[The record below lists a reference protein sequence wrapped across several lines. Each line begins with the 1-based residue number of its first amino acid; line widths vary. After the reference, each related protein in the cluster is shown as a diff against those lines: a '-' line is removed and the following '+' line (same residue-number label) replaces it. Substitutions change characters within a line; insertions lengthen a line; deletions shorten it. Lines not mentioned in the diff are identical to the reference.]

1 VDVTPSFL
9 LASVTA
15 LVALVAWAVRVE
27 ARVTSHSEKHV
38 QTEEKLK
45 DITCASLTRCGPTCA
60 TFANASTRLR
70 RSVMLTAEQQ
80 QAIANGIIEREGGLS
95 DHPADPG
102 GLTKF
107 GISRR
112 AYPHLDI
119 ERLTRAQAQA
129 LYVRDYIRAF
139 KLHELSNVQNAEI
152 LADAFVNGFP
162 VKRLQRLLRVTPDGT
177 IGPQTL
183 QAMDAA
189 SAKQLLDWRL
199 DWYVQ
204 VAGHPFLAGW
214 VNRLRKLG
222 L

>member
-1 VDVTPSFL
+1 
-9 LASVTA
+9 
-15 LVALVAWAVRVE
+15 
-27 ARVTSHSEKHV
+27 
-38 QTEEKLK
+38 
-45 DITCASLTRCGPTCA
+45 
-60 TFANASTRLR
+60 
-70 RSVMLTAEQQ
+70 MLTAEQQ
-80 QAIANGIIEREGGLS
+80 QAIASGIIDREGGLS
-95 DHPADPG
+95 DHPSDKG

-107 GISRR
+107 GISQR
-112 AYPHLDI
+112 AYPDLNI
-119 ERLTRAQAQA
+119 PALTRAQAQA
-129 LYVRDYIRAF
+129 LYIKDYIRAY

-162 VKRLQRLLRVTPDGT
+162 LKRLQRLLRVTPDGT

-183 QAMDAA
+183 QAMDAV

-204 VAGHPFLAGW
+204 IVGHPFLAGW

>member
-1 VDVTPSFL
+1 
-9 LASVTA
+9 
-15 LVALVAWAVRVE
+15 
-27 ARVTSHSEKHV
+27 
-38 QTEEKLK
+38 
-45 DITCASLTRCGPTCA
+45 
-60 TFANASTRLR
+60 
-70 RSVMLTAEQQ
+70 MLTAEQQ
-80 QAIANGIIEREGGLS
+80 QAIASGIIDREGGLS
-95 DHPADPG
+95 DHPSDKG

-107 GISRR
+107 GISQR
-112 AYPHLDI
+112 AYPDLNI
-119 ERLTRAQAQA
+119 PALTRAQAQA
-129 LYVRDYIRAF
+129 LYIKDYIRAY

-162 VKRLQRLLRVTPDGT
+162 LKRLQRLLRVTPDGT

-183 QAMDAA
+183 HAMDAV

-204 VAGHPFLAGW
+204 IVGHPFLAGW

>member
-1 VDVTPSFL
+1 
-9 LASVTA
+9 
-15 LVALVAWAVRVE
+15 
-27 ARVTSHSEKHV
+27 
-38 QTEEKLK
+38 
-45 DITCASLTRCGPTCA
+45 
-60 TFANASTRLR
+60 
-70 RSVMLTAEQQ
+70 MLTAEQQ
-80 QAIANGIIEREGGLS
+80 QAIASGIIDREGGLS
-95 DHPADPG
+95 DHPSDKG

-107 GISRR
+107 GISQR
-112 AYPHLDI
+112 AYPDLNI
-119 ERLTRAQAQA
+119 PALTRAQAQA
-129 LYVRDYIRAF
+129 LYIKDYIRAY

-162 VKRLQRLLRVTPDGT
+162 LKRLQRLLRVTPDGT

-183 QAMDAA
+183 QAMDAV

-204 VAGHPFLAGW
+204 IAGHPFLAGW

>member
-1 VDVTPSFL
+1 
-9 LASVTA
+9 
-15 LVALVAWAVRVE
+15 
-27 ARVTSHSEKHV
+27 
-38 QTEEKLK
+38 
-45 DITCASLTRCGPTCA
+45 
-60 TFANASTRLR
+60 
-70 RSVMLTAEQQ
+70 MLTAEQQ
-80 QAIANGIIEREGGLS
+80 QAIASGIIEREGGLS
-95 DHPADPG
+95 DHAADPG

>member
-1 VDVTPSFL
+1 
-9 LASVTA
+9 
-15 LVALVAWAVRVE
+15 
-27 ARVTSHSEKHV
+27 
-38 QTEEKLK
+38 
-45 DITCASLTRCGPTCA
+45 
-60 TFANASTRLR
+60 
-70 RSVMLTAEQQ
+70 MLTAEQQ
-80 QAIANGIIEREGGLS
+80 QAIASGIIDREGGLS
-95 DHPADPG
+95 DHPSDKG

-107 GISRR
+107 GISQR
-112 AYPHLDI
+112 AYPGLNI
-119 ERLTRAQAQA
+119 PALTRAQAQA
-129 LYVRDYIRAF
+129 LYIKDYIRAY

-162 VKRLQRLLRVTPDGT
+162 LKRLQRLLRVTPDGT

-183 QAMDAA
+183 RAMDTV

-204 VAGHPFLAGW
+204 IAGHPFLAGW

>member
-1 VDVTPSFL
+1 
-9 LASVTA
+9 
-15 LVALVAWAVRVE
+15 
-27 ARVTSHSEKHV
+27 
-38 QTEEKLK
+38 
-45 DITCASLTRCGPTCA
+45 
-60 TFANASTRLR
+60 
-70 RSVMLTAEQQ
+70 MLTAEQQ
-80 QAIANGIIEREGGLS
+80 QAIASGIIDREGGLS
-95 DHPADPG
+95 DHPSDKG

-107 GISRR
+107 GISQR
-112 AYPHLDI
+112 AYPDLNI
-119 ERLTRAQAQA
+119 PALTRAQAQA
-129 LYVRDYIRAF
+129 LYIKDYIRAY

-162 VKRLQRLLRVTPDGT
+162 LKRLQRLLRVTPDGT

-183 QAMDAA
+183 RAMDTV

-204 VAGHPFLAGW
+204 IVGHPFLAGW

>member
-1 VDVTPSFL
+1 
-9 LASVTA
+9 
-15 LVALVAWAVRVE
+15 
-27 ARVTSHSEKHV
+27 
-38 QTEEKLK
+38 
-45 DITCASLTRCGPTCA
+45 
-60 TFANASTRLR
+60 
-70 RSVMLTAEQQ
+70 MLTADQQ
-80 QAIANGIIEREGGLS
+80 QAIANGIIDREGGLS
-95 DHPADPG
+95 DHPSDRG

-107 GISRR
+107 GISQR
-112 AYPHLDI
+112 AYPDLNI
-119 ERLTRAQAQA
+119 PALTRAQAQA
-129 LYVRDYIRAF
+129 LYIKDYIRAY

-162 VKRLQRLLRVTPDGT
+162 LKRLQRLLRVTPDGT

-183 QAMDAA
+183 QAMDAV

-204 VAGHPFLAGW
+204 IVGHPFLAGW

>member
-1 VDVTPSFL
+1 
-9 LASVTA
+9 
-15 LVALVAWAVRVE
+15 
-27 ARVTSHSEKHV
+27 
-38 QTEEKLK
+38 
-45 DITCASLTRCGPTCA
+45 
-60 TFANASTRLR
+60 
-70 RSVMLTAEQQ
+70 MLTADQQ
-80 QAIANGIIEREGGLS
+80 QAIANAIIEREGGLS

-102 GLTKF
+102 GLTKW
-107 GISRR
+107 GISQRV
-112 AYPHLDI
+112 YPHLDI
-119 ERLTRAQAQA
+119 ASLTRAQAQA
-129 LYVRDYIRAF
+129 LYVKDYIRAY

-162 VKRLQRLLRVTPDGT
+162 LRRLQRLLRVTPDGV

-204 VAGHPFLAGW
+204 LVAHPFLAGW
-214 VNRLRKLG
+214 VQRLRKLG

>member
-1 VDVTPSFL
+1 
-9 LASVTA
+9 
-15 LVALVAWAVRVE
+15 
-27 ARVTSHSEKHV
+27 
-38 QTEEKLK
+38 
-45 DITCASLTRCGPTCA
+45 
-60 TFANASTRLR
+60 
-70 RSVMLTAEQQ
+70 MLTAEQQ
-80 QAIANGIIEREGGLS
+80 QAIASGIIDREGGLS
-95 DHPADPG
+95 DHPSDKG

-107 GISRR
+107 GISQR
-112 AYPHLDI
+112 AYPDLNI
-119 ERLTRAQAQA
+119 PALTRAQAQA
-129 LYVRDYIRAF
+129 LYIKDYIRAY

-162 VKRLQRLLRVTPDGT
+162 LKRLQRLLRVTPDGT

-183 QAMDAA
+183 RAMDTV

-204 VAGHPFLAGW
+204 IAGHPFLAGW

>member
-1 VDVTPSFL
+1 
-9 LASVTA
+9 
-15 LVALVAWAVRVE
+15 
-27 ARVTSHSEKHV
+27 
-38 QTEEKLK
+38 
-45 DITCASLTRCGPTCA
+45 
-60 TFANASTRLR
+60 
-70 RSVMLTAEQQ
+70 MLTAEQQ
-80 QAIANGIIEREGGLS
+80 QAIASGIIDREGGLS
-95 DHPADPG
+95 DHPSDKG

-107 GISRR
+107 GISQR
-112 AYPHLDI
+112 AYPDLNI
-119 ERLTRAQAQA
+119 PALTRAQAQA
-129 LYVRDYIRAF
+129 LYIKDYIRAY

-162 VKRLQRLLRVTPDGT
+162 LKRLQRLLRVTPDGT

-183 QAMDAA
+183 HAMDTV

-204 VAGHPFLAGW
+204 IVGHPFLAGW